1 MSFFEGDTRT
11 GEQPAPPPRA
21 LTPVEIGAIVGT
33 LTVFVGV
40 VGSLLYYRARR
51 TKQRREKD
59 GERVDDDELQLQ
71 GTENV
76 KSDDGS
82 FRQEVRVASLPP
94 PPPPPPRSLLPR
106 NKKTWDPYEGA
117 QIEEAKGKLLLVG
130 SDVMQADSVKV
141 ERAESHDMQ
150 DGVKDGLAT
159 KREAY

>member
-40 VGSLLYYRARR
+40 VGSLFYYRARR
-51 TKQRREKD
+51 TKQRREKN

-117 QIEEAKGKLLLVG
+117 RIEEAKGKLLLVG
-130 SDVMQADSVKV
+130 RGMMQADNVKV
-141 ERAESHDMQ
+141 ERAEPHDMQ
-150 DGVKDGLAT
+150 DGLST

>member
-21 LTPVEIGAIVGT
+21 LTPVEIGAIAGT
-33 LTVFVGV
+33 LAVFVGA
-40 VGSLLYYRARR
+40 VGSLLFYRAHRA
-51 TKQRREKD
+51 KKRREKN

-71 GTENV
+71 GTGNA
-76 KSDDGS
+76 KSDEAS
-82 FRQEVRVASLPP
+82 FRQEVRVASLPPP

-117 QIEEAKGKLLLVG
+117 RIEEAK
-130 SDVMQADSVKV
+130 V
-141 ERAESHDMQ
+141 ERTESHEMQ
-150 DGVKDGLAT
+150 EGVTVGLTT

>member
-40 VGSLLYYRARR
+40 VGSLLYYRAHRAKKHR
-51 TKQRREKD
+51 DKN

-71 GTENV
+71 GTGNI
-76 KSDDGS
+76 KSDDAS
-82 FRQEVRVASLPP
+82 FRPEVRVASLPLPPP

-117 QIEEAKGKLLLVG
+117 QIEEAK
-130 SDVMQADSVKV
+130 ADGVKV
-141 ERAESHDMQ
+141 ERAESHEMQ
-150 DGVKDGLAT
+150 EGVTVGLT
-159 KREAY
+159 IKREAY